1 MSVHQQVN
9 CYTVDVTTLPDHLAA
24 CQVMDQVS
32 HLLYHANNHPSYKHF
47 HDYWANSTPRTGVR
61 TLRVRCVP
69 TPAVISTLQHIM
81 PLLASYEGSYKM
93 YRHNDVLCFM
103 LYHRSWQP
111 GQPRIIAKC
120 EPGYELTLPTGSR
133 VQIKKT
139 TTFDEAT
146 GVWNYVWVTGTIVR
160 RHAYSQRCPYYTIR
174 ADEPLY
180 DGGSVPLLAQ
190 VYMTTLQQSSV
201 KLL

>member
-9 CYTVDVTTLPDHLAA
+9 CYTVDATTLPDHLAA
-24 CQVMDQVS
+24 CQVMNQAS

-61 TLRVRCVP
+61 TLRVRCIKTGMVTKVLP
-69 TPAVISTLQHIM
+69 QVYEM
-81 PLLASYEGSYKM
+81 LAPYEGSYKT
-93 YRHNDVLCFM
+93 YYHDRKLCIT

-120 EPGYELTLPTGSR
+120 EPEYELTLPTGSR

-180 DGGSVPLLAQ
+180 DGGRVPLLEQ
-190 VYMTTLQQSSV
+190 VHMTNLQQSSV